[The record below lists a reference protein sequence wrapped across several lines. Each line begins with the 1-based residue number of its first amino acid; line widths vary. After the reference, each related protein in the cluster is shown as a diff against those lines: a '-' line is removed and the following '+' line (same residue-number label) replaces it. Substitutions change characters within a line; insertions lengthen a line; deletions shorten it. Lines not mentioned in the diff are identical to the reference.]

1 MSWPLFLDCNLPR
14 RTAPVT
20 WLRVRLQSPAAWV
33 RVWLCCR
40 FPAGGRHEPV
50 FSSVKWE
57 GGYITADVTLDV
69 ASLKS

>member
-1 MSWPLFLDCNLPR
+1 MSWPLFLDCDLPGSS
-14 RTAPVT
+14 AAVT
-20 WLRVRLQSPAAWV
+20 RLKGQLQSPAAWV
-33 RVWLCCR
+33 RVWLCCHL
-40 FPAGGRHEPV
+40 PAGGLHGPV